1 MGDRLRRYEK
11 PAGVTT
17 PTAHRTGRRLGNREF
32 IIFIAMVSAMSALAI
47 DTLLPAFSAIR
58 EAFNLPEDS
67 NDLSLTITLFFVGSG
82 IGNLFY
88 GPLADSIGRKRVL
101 VGSMLLYA
109 LASLMATLSL
119 TLGMLYASRFLW
131 GFAAA
136 GPRTA
141 AQAIVRDYYSGDA
154 MARVMTLV
162 MTVFFW
168 APVAGPPLGKGL
180 VALGSWRYVM
190 AFSVFTALAIVLW
203 SVRLEETLKPEHRR
217 ALTLRSTMAGF
228 RSVATHPVTLGYTL
242 ATMFSAGAFF
252 SFLASSELIFD
263 DVFDQENWFVPYFSI
278 MAAGMGLVA
287 LLNNRA
293 LRRFQ
298 ARSLALAAGGMQ
310 IAAAGTMLSLA
321 LAAGGKPPFVLWI
334 TIFSL
339 ANACMVAFFPLGQSL
354 ALEPMGKMA
363 GTAAAVLG
371 FTMAM
376 FGAGLAA
383 IIDQAISG
391 SVTPVGVGYLTYGIA
406 AMACQLFAVHHQRRQ
421 TMFTSQQ

>member
-1 MGDRLRRYEK
+1 M
-11 PAGVTT
+11 
-17 PTAHRTGRRLGNREF
+17 TASTAPRAGRRLGDREF
-32 IIFIAMVSAMSALAI
+32 ILFIAMVSAMSALAI
-47 DTLLPAFSAIR
+47 DTLLPAFSAMR
-58 EAFNLPEDS
+58 EAFSLPEDS
-67 NDLSLTITLFFVGSG
+67 TDLSLTITLFFVGSG
-82 IGNLFY
+82 IGNLVY
-88 GPLADSIGRKRVL
+88 GPLADSLGRKRVL
-101 VGSMLLYA
+101 MGSMVLYA

-119 TLGMLYASRFLW
+119 TLGMLYASRFIW

-168 APVAGPPLGKGL
+168 APVAGPPLGQGL

-190 AFSVFTALAIVLW
+190 AFSVLTAVVIVAW
-203 SVRLEETLKPEHRR
+203 SLRLEETLKPEHRR
-217 ALTLRSTMAGF
+217 ALNFRTTMAGF

-242 ATMFSAGAFF
+242 ATMFCAGAFF
-252 SFLASSELIFD
+252 SFLGSSELIFD
-263 DVFDQENWFVPYFSI
+263 DVFDQKHWFVPYFSI

-298 ARSLALAAGGMQ
+298 ARKLALGAGAMQ
-310 IAAAGTMLSLA
+310 IVAAGTMLGLA
-321 LAAGGKPPFVLWI
+321 LAAGGKPHFILWI

-371 FTMAM
+371 FAMAM

-383 IIDQAISG
+383 LIDRTISG
-391 SVTPVGVGYLTYGIA
+391 TVTPVGVGYLAYGTA
-406 AMACQLFAVHHQRRQ
+406 AMACQLFALHHQRKSRP
-421 TMFTSQQ
+421 TELSKA

>member
-1 MGDRLRRYEK
+1 M
-11 PAGVTT
+11 TT
-17 PTAHRTGRRLGNREF
+17 NASTHTGRRLGEREF
-32 IIFIAMVSAMSALAI
+32 ILFIAMVSAVSALAI
-47 DTLLPAFSAIR
+47 DTLLPAFSAMR

-67 NDLSLTITLFFVGSG
+67 TGLSLTITLFFVGSG
-82 IGNLFY
+82 IGNLVY
-88 GPLADSIGRKRVL
+88 GPMADSLGRKRVL
-101 VGSMLLYA
+101 VGSLVLYA
-109 LASLMATLSL
+109 LASLMATFSV
-119 TLGMLYASRFLW
+119 TLGMLYVSRFIW

-141 AQAIVRDYYSGDA
+141 SQAIVRDYYSGDA

-203 SVRLEETLKPEHRR
+203 SLRLEETLKPEHRR
-217 ALTLRSTMAGF
+217 ALTFRTTFDGF
-228 RSVATHPVTLGYTL
+228 RSVASHPVTLGYTL

-263 DVFDQENWFVPYFSI
+263 DVFDQERWFVPYFSI

-287 LLNNRA
+287 LLNHRA
-293 LRRFQ
+293 LHWFR
-298 ARSLALAAGGMQ
+298 ARNLALAAGTLQM
-310 IAAAGTMLSLA
+310 AGASTMLGLA
-321 LAAGGKPPFVLWI
+321 LANGGTPPFVLWI
-334 TIFSL
+334 TVFSL
-339 ANACMVAFFPLGQSL
+339 TNACLVAFFPLGQSL

-363 GTAAAVLG
+363 GTASAVLG
-371 FTMAM
+371 FTMAL

-383 IIDQAISG
+383 LIDQAVSG
-391 SVTPVGVGYLTYGIA
+391 TVTPVGIGYLAYGTA
-406 AMACQLFAVHHQRRQ
+406 AIACQLFAVRHQRKLAVVPR
-421 TMFTSQQ
+421 TGFEPVLPD